1 MGLMQEKIV
10 VLAVDI
16 DDDVSKSGVKTP
28 IFGRD
33 NVLDVATKLAL
44 ITPEDTDVNALFGA
58 IKQLDLLRSQGV
70 ENAEIAV
77 VSGSV
82 KGGVEAD
89 LNIRREVLEANE
101 RLTPSGVVFVSDG
114 GDDERVIPII
124 QSLLPLF
131 SIQRV
136 TVQYSKGI
144 EENYRVLASY
154 IRKGLTEPRFI
165 KYTLGIPGLLI
176 IASTALAIAGLSA
189 YVDYAFYAIGL
200 VIGIIMTIRGFNVP
214 EVIEEEWEKQ
224 PIYFIGRVVSLIVLV
239 VAVFTDVEIVLSH
252 VNPAESVSLII
263 KGTFDYYVLALI
275 IYFSS
280 IVATTYLEGAPRFWK
295 EVTGATLLLSLRP
308 AVFYILTNLI
318 GGTVTIGAVEGF
330 LILMFSA
337 TLLTILMAVLSLRL
351 EKWVNTKFFSG
362 QAQPSNPEAGTGSQV
377 E

>member
-28 IFGRD
+28 IFGRE

-58 IKQLDLLRSQGV
+58 IKQLDLLKSQGV

-89 LNIRREVLEANE
+89 LNIRREVLEVKE
-101 RLTPSGVVFVSDG
+101 RLNPSGVVFVSDG

-131 SIQRV
+131 SVQRV

-189 YVDYAFYAIGL
+189 YVYYAFYAIGL

-252 VNPAESVSLII
+252 VNPAESVSLVI

-275 IYFSS
+275 VYFSS

-362 QAQPSNPEAGTGSQV
+362 QTQSSSPEASTGNQV

>member
-28 IFGRD
+28 IFGRE
-33 NVLDVATKLAL
+33 NVLHAVTKLAL

-58 IKQLDLLRSQGV
+58 IKQLDLLKSQGV

-89 LNIRREVLEANE
+89 LNIRREVLEVKE
-101 RLTPSGVVFVSDG
+101 RLNPSGVVFVSDG

-131 SIQRV
+131 SVQRV

-176 IASTALAIAGLSA
+176 IASTTLAIAGLSA
-189 YVDYAFYAIGL
+189 YVYYAFYAIGL

-214 EVIEEEWEKQ
+214 EVIGEEWEKQ

-252 VNPAESVSLII
+252 VNPAESVSLVI

-275 IYFSS
+275 VYFSS

-351 EKWVNTKFFSG
+351 EKWVNTRFFSG
-362 QAQPSNPEAGTGSQV
+362 QAQASNPETGTGGQV
-377 E
+377 

>member
-28 IFGRD
+28 IFGRE
-33 NVLDVATKLAL
+33 NVLDAVTKLAL

-58 IKQLDLLRSQGV
+58 IKQLDLLKSQGV

-89 LNIRREVLEANE
+89 LNIRREVLEVKE
-101 RLTPSGVVFVSDG
+101 RLNPSGVVFVSDG

-131 SIQRV
+131 SVQRV

-189 YVDYAFYAIGL
+189 YVYYAFYAIGL

-252 VNPAESVSLII
+252 VNPAESVSLVI

-275 IYFSS
+275 VYFSS

-318 GGTVTIGAVEGF
+318 RGTVTIGAVEGF

-351 EKWVNTKFFSG
+351 EKWVNTRFFSG
-362 QAQPSNPEAGTGSQV
+362 QAQTSNPETGTGGQV
-377 E
+377 

>member
-28 IFGRD
+28 IFGRE
-33 NVLDVATKLAL
+33 NVLDAATKLAL

-58 IKQLDLLRSQGV
+58 IKQLDLLKSQGV

-89 LNIRREVLEANE
+89 LNIRREVLEVKE
-101 RLTPSGVVFVSDG
+101 RLNPSGVVFVSDG

-131 SIQRV
+131 SVQRV

-176 IASTALAIAGLSA
+176 IASTTLAIAGLSA
-189 YVDYAFYAIGL
+189 YVYYAFYAIGL

-214 EVIEEEWEKQ
+214 EVIGEEWEKQ

-252 VNPAESVSLII
+252 VNPAESVSLVI

-275 IYFSS
+275 VYFSS

-351 EKWVNTKFFSG
+351 EKWVNTRFFSG
-362 QAQPSNPEAGTGSQV
+362 QAQASNPETGTGGQV
-377 E
+377 

>member
-28 IFGRD
+28 IFGRE
-33 NVLDVATKLAL
+33 NVLDAVTKLAL

-58 IKQLDLLRSQGV
+58 IKQLDLLKSQGV

-89 LNIRREVLEANE
+89 LNIRREVLEVKE
-101 RLTPSGVVFVSDG
+101 RLNPSGVVFVSDG

-131 SIQRV
+131 SVQRV

-176 IASTALAIAGLSA
+176 IASTTLAIAGLSA
-189 YVDYAFYAIGL
+189 YVYYAFYAIGL

-214 EVIEEEWEKQ
+214 EVIGEEWEKQ

-252 VNPAESVSLII
+252 VNPAESVSLVI

-275 IYFSS
+275 VYFSS

-351 EKWVNTKFFSG
+351 EKWVNTRFFSG
-362 QAQPSNPEAGTGSQV
+362 QAQASNPETGTGGQV
-377 E
+377 

>member
-1 MGLMQEKIV
+1 MQEKIV

-28 IFGRD
+28 IFGRE
-33 NVLDVATKLAL
+33 NVLDAVTKLAL

-58 IKQLDLLRSQGV
+58 IKQLDLLKSQGV

-89 LNIRREVLEANE
+89 LNIRREVLEVKE
-101 RLTPSGVVFVSDG
+101 RLNPSGVVFVSDG

-131 SIQRV
+131 SVQRV

-176 IASTALAIAGLSA
+176 IASTTLAIAGLSA
-189 YVDYAFYAIGL
+189 YVYYAFYAIGL

-214 EVIEEEWEKQ
+214 EVIGEEWEKQ

-252 VNPAESVSLII
+252 VNPAESVSLVI

-275 IYFSS
+275 VYFSS

-351 EKWVNTKFFSG
+351 EKWVNTRFFSG
-362 QAQPSNPEAGTGSQV
+362 QAQASNPETGTGGQV
-377 E
+377 

>member
-28 IFGRD
+28 IFGRE
-33 NVLDVATKLAL
+33 NVLDAATKLAL

-58 IKQLDLLRSQGV
+58 IKQLDLLKSQGV

-89 LNIRREVLEANE
+89 LNIRREVLEVKE
-101 RLTPSGVVFVSDG
+101 RLNPSGVVFVSDG

-131 SIQRV
+131 SVQRV

-189 YVDYAFYAIGL
+189 YVYYAFYAIGL

-214 EVIEEEWEKQ
+214 EVIGEEWEKQ

-252 VNPAESVSLII
+252 VNPAESVSLVI

-275 IYFSS
+275 VYFSS

-351 EKWVNTKFFSG
+351 EKWVNTRFFSG
-362 QAQPSNPEAGTGSQV
+362 QAQASNPETGTGGQV
-377 E
+377 

>member
-28 IFGRD
+28 IFGRE
-33 NVLDVATKLAL
+33 NVLDAVTKLAL

-58 IKQLDLLRSQGV
+58 IKQLDLLKSQGV

-89 LNIRREVLEANE
+89 LNIRREVLEVKE
-101 RLTPSGVVFVSDG
+101 RLNPSGVVFVSDG

-131 SIQRV
+131 SVQRV

-189 YVDYAFYAIGL
+189 YVYYAFYAIGL

-214 EVIEEEWEKQ
+214 EVIGEEWEKQ

-252 VNPAESVSLII
+252 VNPAESVSLVI

-275 IYFSS
+275 VYFSS

-351 EKWVNTKFFSG
+351 EKWVNTRFFSG
-362 QAQPSNPEAGTGSQV
+362 QAQASNPETGTGGQV
-377 E
+377 

>member
-28 IFGRD
+28 IFGRE

-58 IKQLDLLRSQGV
+58 IKQLDLLKSQGV

-89 LNIRREVLEANE
+89 LNIRREVLEVKE
-101 RLTPSGVVFVSDG
+101 RLNPSGVVFVSDG

-131 SIQRV
+131 SVQRV

-189 YVDYAFYAIGL
+189 YVYYAFYAIGL

-275 IYFSS
+275 VYFSS

-351 EKWVNTKFFSG
+351 EKWVNTRFFSG
-362 QAQPSNPEAGTGSQV
+362 QAQASNPESGTGGQV
-377 E
+377 

>member
-1 MGLMQEKIV
+1 MQEKIV

-28 IFGRD
+28 IFGRE

-58 IKQLDLLRSQGV
+58 IKQLDLLKSQGV

-89 LNIRREVLEANE
+89 LNIRREVLEVKE
-101 RLTPSGVVFVSDG
+101 RLNPSGVVFVSDG

-131 SIQRV
+131 SVQRV

-189 YVDYAFYAIGL
+189 YVYYAFYAIGL

-252 VNPAESVSLII
+252 VNPAESVSLVI

-275 IYFSS
+275 VYFSS

-362 QAQPSNPEAGTGSQV
+362 QTQSSSPEASTGNQV